1 MSNDQQPFVGAVAG
15 VAAKVIIPAVL
26 REVFE
31 RTLGAQEAAKVEQAI
46 KKNPE
51 AVNQINAEPLA
62 KSRVVVGS
70 SGALLP
76 AIGYLLWA
84 FSSYGFELGKYD
96 PSSTFLAVMTVIGS
110 GTAFYGRVK
119 GRLKPIGAK

>member
-1 MSNDQQPFVGAVAG
+1 MGHHMSNQQPFIGAVAG
-15 VAAKVIIPAVL
+15 VVLPVVLKEVL
-26 REVFE
+26 RK
-31 RTLGAQEAAKVEQAI
+31 TLEPSDAIRVESAI
-46 KKNPE
+46 KASPE
-51 AVNQINAEPLA
+51 AINQINAEPLT